1 MVVAVVGLAETEVL
15 RRTDLLEGMDDVAR
29 YLCVDEAC
37 RWAASWAVT
46 GSPTLNTGI
55 TVCAQNQARQLN
67 QVAVFTSFRLF
78 DPRSLIR
85 GCVNFG
91 SGAVSGCEPLRF
103 YPPPIPTTLTR
114 AEERGSA

>member
-1 MVVAVVGLAETEVL
+1 MVMVVEGLAETEDL
-15 RRTDLLEGMDDVAR
+15 RRTDLLEGMDDLAR

-37 RWAASWAVT
+37 RWAASRAVT
-46 GSPTLNTGI
+46 GSLTLNTRI
-55 TVCAQNQARQLN
+55 AIYAKNQACRLN
-67 QVAVFTSFRLF
+67 QVTVFTRFHIF

-114 AEERGSA
+114 AEERRAA

>member
-1 MVVAVVGLAETEVL
+1 MISCPQNTLANFSTKSEAH
-15 RRTDLLEGMDDVAR
+15 LEKV
-29 YLCVDEAC
+29 
-37 RWAASWAVT
+37 
-46 GSPTLNTGI
+46 
-55 TVCAQNQARQLN
+55 
-67 QVAVFTSFRLF
+67 TSFCAILFF

-114 AEERGSA
+114 AEERGPA